1 MLPPSELLQP
11 KLLSLCESTIHQIR
25 TVLAARHVSI
35 QCYRFSS
42 GDATRTASWQP
53 LTDFLADN
61 VPTNISGELSDAVGQ
76 QLRNFAAVHFKITT
90 KVGSVTIAGDC
101 HLTPIFCDFTPS
113 PPANPQLW
121 GRICVISNPKSVQNR
136 DTAWLMSIAK
146 LLGQALSTWYALPHQ
161 TEVGLMAIDPEP
173 LSKNTTCVSNA
184 IPDKY
189 SISEDPYC
197 QIAELI
203 AQDRL
208 KDEFISKISHD
219 LRAPLMNMRMALKM
233 FKISTS
239 KDPVA
244 LAVLADERHR
254 NYFQILESEC
264 EREIGLINNV
274 LDLQKLETGNVSLEL
289 QSIDLVDWL
298 PTVVETFQG
307 RAKEQNLQIDLRLPN
322 LPAHLLTDE
331 VSLQRIVTELLHN
344 ACKYTAEHQL
354 IYCELEY
361 PVGNAKHQPIYLL
374 VGNQAEIKAADLP
387 HIFDRF
393 YRVPTADRRKQGGTG
408 LGLSLVRS
416 LVEQLHGQITVQSM
430 NGWTT
435 FTVALPIS
443 PPEEI

>member
-25 TVLAARHVSI
+25 AVLAARHVSI
-35 QCYRFSS
+35 QCYRCSS
-42 GDATRTASWQP
+42 GETTRSASWHP

-61 VPTNISGELSDAVGQ
+61 VPTDISRELSDAVGQ

-101 HLTPIFCDFTPS
+101 HLTPVFCDFTPS
-113 PPANPQLW
+113 TPANPQLW
-121 GRICVISNPKSVQNR
+121 GRICIISNPGSVQSR
-136 DTAWLMSIAK
+136 DAEWLMSISQ
-146 LLGQALSTWYALPHQ
+146 LLGQSLSTWYSLLYQ
-161 TEVGLMAIDPEP
+161 TPEA
-173 LSKNTTCVSNA
+173 LSKTITCDSDPL
-184 IPDKY
+184 PDKY
-189 SISEDPYC
+189 PISEDPYC

-239 KDPVA
+239 KDPIA

-298 PTVVETFQG
+298 PTVVETFQS

-361 PVGNAKHQPIYLL
+361 PTGNIKHQPIYLL
-374 VGNQAEIKAADLP
+374 VGNQAEIAAADLP

-416 LVEQLHGQITVQSM
+416 LVEQLHGQITVQST

-435 FTVALPIS
+435 FTVALPIA
-443 PPEEI
+443 PPDEV